1 MAVSRASRPEAAEL
15 TAEGATAG
23 GLKGARPY
31 RPWLWGLLPLILLAA
46 LVFGLLR
53 LGPLGVFQAAVP
65 PVEELTIDRV
75 KLEPG
80 RFVMHVTNGGP
91 QAVTIA
97 QVLVDEAYWQFDI
110 SPAAMVPRLGA
121 ATITINYPWV
131 DGETH
136 HLKLL
141 SSIGTPFEHT
151 VEVATA
157 SPRVDAR
164 YLGTFTLLGFYVGIL
179 PVFLGLLWLPFVR
192 RLEARWTGFF
202 LSLTAGLLV
211 FLGVDA
217 LDEALEVAG
226 GLPGAFQGVGLIV
239 TGVLSSALLLVW
251 VSRRFSQGPDTARR
265 LGLAMLI
272 AVGIGLHNLGEG
284 LAIGAA
290 YSLGK
295 VALGTFL
302 VLGFTIH
309 NTTEGLAIVT
319 PIARE
324 RTALA
329 TLVILGLVAG
339 APTILGAWVGGL
351 SYSPVLATLFLAVG
365 AGAIF
370 QVVYELVKIMI
381 GEARTPAF
389 GYQVAGFAVGLLVMY
404 LTGLFVA
411 A

>member
-1 MAVSRASRPEAAEL
+1 MAVSDARRMSR
-15 TAEGATAG
+15 
-23 GLKGARPY
+23 R
-31 RPWLWGLLPLILLAA
+31 WVWGLLPLLLLAV
-46 LVFGLLR
+46 LVAVLVRF
-53 LGPLGVFQAAVP
+53 GPLGVFQAVVP
-65 PVEELTIDRV
+65 PLEELTINRV

-80 RFVMHVTNGGP
+80 RFVIHVTNGGP
-91 QAVTIA
+91 EPVTVA
-97 QVLVDEAYWQFDI
+97 QVLVDEAYWQFEM
-110 SPAAMVPRLGA
+110 SPAGTVPRLGT
-121 ATITINYPWV
+121 ATITLAYPWV
-131 DGETH
+131 EGEAH

-141 SSIGTPFEHT
+141 SSTGTPFEHT
-151 VEVATA
+151 VDVATA

-164 YLGTFTLLGFYVGIL
+164 YLGTFTLLGVYVGVL

-192 RLEARWTGFF
+192 RLDSRWTGFF

-217 LDEALEVAG
+217 LDEALEVAR
-226 GLPGAFQGVGLIV
+226 GLPGAFQGVGLIL
-239 TGVLSSALLLVW
+239 TGVLVSALLLVW
-251 VSRRFSQGPDTARR
+251 VSRRFTAGNETARH
-265 LGLAMLI
+265 LGLALLI

-324 RTALA
+324 RTALP
-329 TLVILGLVAG
+329 TLVLLGLVAG
-339 APTILGAWVGGL
+339 APTILGALIGGL

-370 QVVYELVKIMI
+370 QVVYELLKLMMAD
-381 GEARTPAF
+381 ARTPAF
-389 GYQVAGFAVGLLVMY
+389 GYQVAGFAAGLLVMY
-404 LTGLFVA
+404 VTGLFVA

>member
-1 MAVSRASRPEAAEL
+1 MAVSRAARPE
-15 TAEGATAG
+15 
-23 GLKGARPY
+23 R
-31 RPWLWGLLPLILLAA
+31 RWLWGLFPLLLLAV
-46 LVFGLLR
+46 LIMVLLR
-53 LGPLGVFQAAVP
+53 FGPLGVFQAAVP

-75 KLEPG
+75 RLEAG
-80 RFVMHVTNGGP
+80 RFIIHVTNGGP
-91 QAVTIA
+91 EPVTVA
-97 QVLVDEAYWQFDI
+97 QVLVDEAYWQFEMAP
-110 SPAAMVPRLGA
+110 SGTVPRLGT
-121 ATITINYPWV
+121 ATITVEYPWV
-131 DGETH
+131 EGEAH

-141 SSIGTPFEHT
+141 SSLGTPFEHT
-151 VEVATA
+151 VDVATA

-164 YLGTFTLLGFYVGIL
+164 YLGTFALIGIYVGVL

-192 RLEARWTGFF
+192 RLDHRWTGFF

-217 LDEALEVAG
+217 LDEALEAAAA
-226 GLPGAFQGVGLIV
+226 LPGAFQGVGLIV
-239 TGVLSSALLLVW
+239 TGVLIAALSLVW
-251 VSRRFSQGPDTARR
+251 VSRRFGQGDDTTRHI
-265 LGLAMLI
+265 GLAMLI
-272 AVGIGLHNLGEG
+272 AIGIGLHNLGEG

-324 RTALA
+324 RTSLA
-329 TLVILGLVAG
+329 TLVMLGLVAG
-339 APTILGAWVGGL
+339 APTILGAWIGGL

-370 QVVYELVKIMI
+370 QVVYELVKMMVAD
-381 GEARTPAF
+381 ARTPAF
-389 GYQVAGFAVGLLVMY
+389 GYQVTGFAAGLLVMY

>member
-1 MAVSRASRPEAAEL
+1 MAVSRAARPE
-15 TAEGATAG
+15 
-23 GLKGARPY
+23 R
-31 RPWLWGLLPLILLAA
+31 RWLYGLLPLALLAV
-46 LVFGLLR
+46 LVVLLLR
-53 LGPLGVFQAAVP
+53 VGPLGVFQAAVP

-75 KLEPG
+75 RLEAG
-80 RFVMHVTNGGP
+80 RFVIHVTNGGP
-91 QAVTIA
+91 EPVTVA
-97 QVLVDEAYWQFDI
+97 QVLVDEAYWQFEMVP
-110 SPAAMVPRLGA
+110 SGTVPRLGT
-121 ATITINYPWV
+121 ATITVEYPWV
-131 DGETH
+131 EGEAH

-141 SSIGTPFEHT
+141 SSLGTPFEHT
-151 VEVATA
+151 VDVATA

-164 YLGTFTLLGFYVGIL
+164 YLGTFALIGIYVGVL

-192 RLEARWTGFF
+192 RLDHRWTGFF

-217 LDEALEVAG
+217 LDEALEAAAA
-226 GLPGAFQGVGLIV
+226 LPGAFQGVGLIV
-239 TGVLSSALLLVW
+239 TGVLIAALSLVW
-251 VSRRFSQGPDTARR
+251 VSRRFGQGDDTTRHI
-265 LGLAMLI
+265 GLAMLI
-272 AVGIGLHNLGEG
+272 AIGIGLHNLGEG

-324 RTALA
+324 RTSLA
-329 TLVILGLVAG
+329 TLVMLGLVAG
-339 APTILGAWVGGL
+339 APTILGAWIGGL

-370 QVVYELVKIMI
+370 QVVYELVKMMVAD
-381 GEARTPAF
+381 ARTPAF
-389 GYQVAGFAVGLLVMY
+389 GYQVTGFAAGLLVMY

>member
-1 MAVSRASRPEAAEL
+1 MAESKPARPE
-15 TAEGATAG
+15 
-23 GLKGARPY
+23 R
-31 RPWLWGLLPLILLAA
+31 RWLFGLLPLLLLGVLVA
-46 LVFGLLR
+46 LLVR
-53 LGPLGVFQAAVP
+53 VGPLGVFQAAVP

-75 KLEPG
+75 RLEPG
-80 RFVMHVTNGGP
+80 RFVIHVTNGGP
-91 QAVTIA
+91 QPVTIA
-97 QVLVDEAYWQFDI
+97 QMLIDDAYWQFEI
-110 SPAAMVPRLGA
+110 SPAATVPRLGS
-121 ATITINYPWV
+121 ATITLDYPWV
-131 DGETH
+131 EGEAH
-136 HLKLL
+136 HVKVL
-141 SSIGTPFEHT
+141 SSIGTAFEHT

-164 YLGTFTLLGFYVGIL
+164 FLGTFTLLGFYVGVL

-192 RLEARWTGFF
+192 RLDRRWTGFF

-217 LDEALEVAG
+217 LDEALEVAA

-239 TGVLSSALLLVW
+239 TGVLSAALLLVW
-251 VSRRFSQGPDTARR
+251 VSRRLGQGPEAARH
-265 LGLAMLI
+265 LGLALLI

-324 RTALA
+324 RTPLR
-329 TLVILGLVAG
+329 TLVLLGVVAG
-339 APTILGAWVGGL
+339 APTIPGAWIGGL

-370 QVVYELVKIMI
+370 QVVYELVKLMI
-381 GEARTPAF
+381 ADARTPAF
-389 GYQVAGFAVGLLVMY
+389 SYQVAGFAAGLLVMY